1 MTKCLS
7 KQVNPDAFKLKSYFT
22 EYGGAPSGW
31 KENHKV
37 DFFTLPVSNW
47 VYAHI
52 RSQWDS
58 NTSNI
63 TLDDN
68 GHSRWILLEY
78 QSRSFPIIH
87 S

>member
-63 TLDDN
+63 TLDA
-68 GHSRWILLEY
+68 
-78 QSRSFPIIH
+78 
-87 S
+87 